1 MATPVMCYDTIL
13 QIYIFLYILFQRKQD
28 FAERQK
34 EVEIGNIALATA
46 VPKQKGDKNRSQK
59 EKKVHFNRYE
69 FSYNTKG
76 AKQGY

>member
-1 MATPVMCYDTIL
+1 M
-13 QIYIFLYILFQRKQD
+13 LFQRKQD

-59 EKKVHFNRYE
+59 EKKVHLNRYE
-69 FSYNTKG
+69 FSCNQAPGHKWGQKG
-76 AKQGY
+76 LLMD